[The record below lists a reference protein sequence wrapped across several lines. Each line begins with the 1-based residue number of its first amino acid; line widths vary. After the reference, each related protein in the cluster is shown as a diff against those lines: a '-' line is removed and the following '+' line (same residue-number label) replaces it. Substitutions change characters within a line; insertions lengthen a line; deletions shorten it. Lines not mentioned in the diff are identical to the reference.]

1 MACASGGGHSGGMIS
16 ILIRLTAVVLAL
28 TACASAASAQ
38 TTSSGLAPD
47 TVVILAPLHGLHERE
62 TAFSYD
68 DLRGILDAADPD
80 VLLVETRPDELAER
94 TGTPG
99 RPEYPAVIWPWLE
112 LRSLRVEAM
121 EPGGA
126 VFAEMTGAAGA
137 KYERFNTEQPTASA
151 RADAVRRSLTL
162 ALLQHWRH
170 PADVHDALTR
180 DLMQAA
186 VLSERALGGP
196 GDDEGQAAW
205 DGYMIARAREV
216 IAQNPGR
223 RIVIL
228 ASYRNLRAFQ
238 EGLAG
243 EARLVDAEPWLRTLP
258 FPDAD
263 AEAPSGVSGS

>member
-1 MACASGGGHSGGMIS
+1 MTST
-16 ILIRLTAVVLAL
+16 LIRLLIIALAL
-28 TACASAASAQ
+28 CANAGVVSAQ
-38 TTSSGLAPD
+38 TSNSLPPD

-62 TAFSYD
+62 PAFSYD

-80 VLLVETRPDELAER
+80 VLLVETRPDELSGFTE
-94 TGTPG
+94 TPG
-99 RPEYPAVIWPWLE
+99 RPEYPAIIWPWLE
-112 LRSLRVEAM
+112 QRTILVEAM
-121 EPGGA
+121 EPGGEI
-126 VFAEMTGAAGA
+126 FAAMTEAASA
-137 KYERFNTEQPTASA
+137 RYTRFSTEQPAASA
-151 RADAVRRSLTL
+151 RTDALQRSLTQ
-162 ALLQHWRH
+162 ALLRHWRH

-216 IAQNPGR
+216 IARNPGR

-228 ASYRNLRAFQ
+228 ASYRNLRAFR

-243 EARLVDAEPWLRTLP
+243 ERRLIDAEPWLRTLP
-258 FPDAD
+258 FPDMEGRNRD
-263 AEAPSGVSGS
+263 